1 MSQQLPQE
9 PVQDLLA
16 RLASL
21 VDDLREE
28 AGDLINDAA
37 DPASLVANHDEI
49 LRGRARELK
58 EAANRLAEILQPA
71 TSGE

>member
-16 RLASL
+16 RLTSL

-37 DPASLVANHDEI
+37 DPAALVANHVEL

-58 EAANRLAEILQPA
+58 EAANRLEEILQA
-71 TSGE
+71 STSGE